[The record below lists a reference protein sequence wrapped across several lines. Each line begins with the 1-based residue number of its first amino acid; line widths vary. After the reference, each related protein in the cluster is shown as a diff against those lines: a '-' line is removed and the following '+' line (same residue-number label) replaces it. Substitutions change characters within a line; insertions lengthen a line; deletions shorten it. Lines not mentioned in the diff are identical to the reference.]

1 MASNNKKNANKKIE
15 IIEENKEP
23 QKTIN
28 KQIDKR
34 SDITNKDKPIENKQ
48 PQKREKINIEEEQK
62 ALIEKKENSKKKR
75 TYIAINIFNLSNV

>member
-15 IIEENKEP
+15 IIEENLKIAEVKEVEEKLIEENKEP

-62 ALIEKKENSKKKR
+62 L
-75 TYIAINIFNLSNV
+75 L